1 MLFIKQPWHGK
12 KLKKLLPLPKIPF
25 LFQQQRGKA
34 LQLKPAFEKAEPG
47 QKQRMVNP
55 RLGVYS
61 RGEFL
66 SHGFP
71 WMLLLSMR
79 ASGSQPTHRSLS
91 RQQRGAVGVVQGT
104 VSPSQPAGPALHWAV
119 HMGPVR
125 TVVEINAV
133 KLPQKQH
140 LPSTQPQPASRAR
153 RVWKDWTVIFTR
165 GRD

>member
-1 MLFIKQPWHGK
+1 M
-12 KLKKLLPLPKIPF
+12 KKLLPPPKTPF

-34 LQLKPAFEKAEPG
+34 LQLKPAFGKAEPG
-47 QKQRMVNP
+47 QKQRVVNT
-55 RLGVYS
+55 RLGVHS

-71 WMLLLSMR
+71 WMLLMSMR

-91 RQQRGAVGVVQGT
+91 QQQREVVEVMQGT

-119 HMGPVR
+119 RTGPIR

-140 LPSTQPQPASRAR
+140 PPSAQPQPTSGPRCKKDPQCPRRA
-153 RVWKDWTVIFTR
+153 
-165 GRD
+165 